1 MQTEEEFIR
10 RTLGRVAHR
19 IAVMARKWSRT
30 ERRGQ
35 IHNSEIR
42 LVDVILHSL
51 FPTLAILTTDFPVDG
66 HSSKSLSDC
75 WSRHHV
81 PVTREAGKQGLP

>member
-10 RTLGRVAHR
+10 RALGREAHR
-19 IAVMARKWSRT
+19 IAVMARNWSRI

-42 LVDVILHSL
+42 PVDV
-51 FPTLAILTTDFPVDG
+51 TLGSFSPRLQ
-66 HSSKSLSDC
+66 S
-75 WSRHHV
+75 
-81 PVTREAGKQGLP
+81 